1 MNEELKQTKEEL
13 KKDSQDKFNDLVTE
27 IRDMKN
33 GIENGK
39 EQMMQKILLI

>member
-33 GIENGK
+33 AT
-39 EQMMQKILLI
+39 